1 MNVGGEKVVNL
12 IIEEVALLLSQCN
25 ELADL
30 IKLVVKRQ
38 GNGLPEGE
46 EGLVRY

>member
-1 MNVGGEKVVNL
+1 MNVGGEKVVYL
-12 IIEEVALLLSQCN
+12 IVEEVALLFSQYN

-38 GNGLPEGE
+38 GHGPLWKKKD
-46 EGLVRY
+46 